1 MNLKS
6 PRPSAWQHFPTKD
19 DPHRKFKY
27 ASFDIEISQ
36 SVQYWNRETYH
47 FLDYLGDLGGLLD
60 ALKVMALG
68 FIMPFSA
75 FAMQVDLLL
84 SFFQRRS

>member
-1 MNLKS
+1 MNLKP
-6 PRPSAWQHFPTKD
+6 PRPTSWLDFPTKEN
-19 DPHRKFKY
+19 PHNRFKY

-75 FAMQVDLLL
+75 FAMRVHLLV
-84 SFFQRRS
+84 SFFQRR